1 MVISNHNSE
10 VHEHQNAR
18 IRASIVGASGY
29 AGGELLR
36 LLLGHPNVE
45 VIQATSESHLGEY
58 VYQQHPNLRKRT
70 NLKFSSREFL
80 EPCDVLFL
88 ALPHGESQKFIDHYA
103 SLAQKIVDLAADFRI
118 RDAAFYK
125 KYYNED
131 HLAPAWLSRFVY
143 GLPELHRQE
152 MRTASYIS
160 GVGCNATAAN
170 LSLMPLWKANLID
183 LEKPVICDI
192 KVGSSEAGQ
201 TPNPGTHHPERSSVI
216 RTFSAY
222 GHRHTAEVIQEL
234 GLKNVHLTMT
244 SVDLVRGAL
253 AASHVFIR
261 PGAAEKDLWK
271 AYRGFTESEPFVRIV
286 KDKRG
291 IYRVPE
297 PKILAGTNYAD
308 IGFELDPES
317 GRVVCMAAIDN
328 LMKGASGSAVQAMN
342 IMFGFDETA
351 GLDFPGLHPI

>member
-1 MVISNHNSE
+1 MNGGLKV
-10 VHEHQNAR
+10 
-18 IRASIVGASGY
+18 SIVGASGY

-45 VIQATSESHLGEY
+45 VSQATSESHLGEF

-70 NLKFSSREFL
+70 TLKFTSRDVL

-88 ALPHGESQKFIDHYA
+88 ALPHGESQKHIDQYA
-103 SLAQKIVDLAADFRI
+103 TVAPKIVDLAADFRV
-118 RDAAFYK
+118 RDAGLYK
-125 KYYNED
+125 KYYGED
-131 HLAPAWLSRFVY
+131 HHAPAWLERFVY

-152 MRTASYIS
+152 MCTASYIS
-160 GVGCNATAAN
+160 GVGCQTPPLLN
-170 LSLMPLWKANLID
+170 LAFLQHSRLIYWTWKSPSSWISKWVHLR
-183 LEKPVICDI
+183 PV
-192 KVGSSEAGQ
+192 Q
-201 TPNPGTHHPERSSVI
+201 NPNPGSHHPERSSVV

-234 GLKNVHLTMT
+234 GLHNVHLTMT

-253 AASHVFIR
+253 AAAHAFVK
-261 PGAAEKDLWK
+261 PGVAEKDLWK
-271 AYRGFTESEPFVRIV
+271 AYRGWAESEPFVRVV
-286 KDKRG
+286 KDRRG

-297 PKILAGTNYAD
+297 PKILAGSNYVD
-308 IGFELDPES
+308 VGFELDPES

-342 IMFGFDETA
+342 LMCGLEETA
-351 GLDFPGLHPI
+351 GLDFSGLHPIKQNAVCRL